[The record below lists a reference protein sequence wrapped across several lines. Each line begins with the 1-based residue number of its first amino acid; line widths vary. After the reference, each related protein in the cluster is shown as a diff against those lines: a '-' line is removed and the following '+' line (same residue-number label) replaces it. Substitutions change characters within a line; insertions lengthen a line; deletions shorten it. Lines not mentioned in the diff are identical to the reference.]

1 MAGKYDTLGGYF
13 LKSII
18 LISNILFHA
27 SCIFARKKVATFAN
41 SDTYGSSGISQFQSS
56 AISLGV
62 QIISSSLFP
71 QGQTDFAGP
80 IAEAKQ
86 SGARIFVFFMAAKDM
101 GNLLVQG
108 HAAGLFGEGT
118 QVIASDAAVVDFW
131 AGIPKGQVAQM
142 MKGLI
147 AFTPSAGYSTPKG
160 SKFLDSF
167 IHQANTVRDPL
178 TGRCNDMTDDD
189 GNYLFKGS
197 ISPNPTGTSCSG
209 LNFTKFH
216 LDGTNIDNFVSYT
229 YDAVYALARAM
240 HFVLYDQNKPFLTGK
255 DLYSALI
262 NNVSFSGATGTVDFS
277 NATTTDSTRF
287 GEGDRRTGVTYA
299 ILNFSPEVYG
309 RDPSG
314 ISGFVTVGGWT
325 IEEGNIFTAPITYNT
340 FDNSVPSDLPPAIK
354 LTMLPFQATI
364 LMCFGS
370 ILLLIATI
378 FGLTLFYARA
388 TKLVK
393 SIHYRMQ
400 CIMIFGA
407 ICGAVRVFF
416 GTTKVTDVNCS
427 ASMWLYHVAFWM
439 IFAPM
444 MLKTWR
450 VHRIVNNRTLELVK
464 VTENSILG
472 IFGAILLFIVAYLTV
487 LQTTSVTT
495 PKKVTVYSQIG
506 IQLYLDDQCGR
517 EGDGASS

>member
-1 MAGKYDTLGGYF
+1 
-13 LKSII
+13 
-18 LISNILFHA
+18 
-27 SCIFARKKVATFAN
+27 
-41 SDTYGSSGISQFQSS
+41 
-56 AISLGV
+56 LGV

-71 QGQTDFAGP
+71 QGQIDFAGP
-80 IAEAKQ
+80 IAAAKQ

-147 AFTPSAGYSTPKG
+147 AYTPSAGYSTPKG

-167 IHQANTVRDPL
+167 IHQPNTVKDPL

-216 LDGTNIDNFVSYT
+216 VDGTNIDNFVSYT

-240 HFVLYDQNKPFLTGK
+240 HFVLYDQNKPFITGK

-262 NNVSFSGATGTVDFS
+262 NNVSFSGATGAVDFS

-287 GEGDRRTGVTYA
+287 GEGDRRTGVTYT

-325 IEEGNIFTAPITYNT
+325 IEEGNVFTAPITYNT

-407 ICGAVRVFF
+407 ICGAARVFF

-487 LQTTSVTT
+487 LQTTSLTT